1 MAPSESVLTG
11 FDCTYNNLLG
21 SDPSYTHVGNLHR
34 GGGPV
39 ERGAGG
45 GGISDHRKICVC
57 YHEIRCASFFSEE
70 NYIANILHF
79 YSVHRK
85 KTYLL

>member
-1 MAPSESVLTG
+1 MGVE
-11 FDCTYNNLLG
+11 
-21 SDPSYTHVGNLHR
+21 R
-34 GGGPV
+34 GGG
-39 ERGAGG
+39 GG
-45 GGISDHRKICVC
+45 GGGGGGWARQTDDISDHRKICVC